1 MQKATTRGITFENT
15 GREARDW
22 RHIGVQDNSRCT
34 NLAGGSSEQC
44 TTHTL
49 GAVHIRLAVWFT
61 GCAILTGVP
70 AVKTCTLTEHIHI
83 RVGLLVWK
91 WTAGDARS
99 IGQFSRST
107 GCAAAGTRAHTSCTH
122 WITGCAAGLGRV
134 DTRRRASS
142 ADGGATGVQ
151 GRRYGHQNATDTGH
165 DETRRLVAGAVES
178 RQDGLVHGP
187 GRRNR
192 ETVDDHL

>member
-1 MQKATTRGITFENT
+1 MRPTWGNSDLYATKRFVTPSIELIYFFAPG
-15 GREARDW
+15 
-22 RHIGVQDNSRCT
+22 
-34 NLAGGSSEQC
+34 
-44 TTHTL
+44 
-49 GAVHIRLAVWFT
+49 
-61 GCAILTGVP
+61 LT
-70 AVKTCTLTEHIHI
+70 
-83 RVGLLVWK
+83 
-91 WTAGDARS
+91 
-99 IGQFSRST
+99 
-107 GCAAAGTRAHTSCTH
+107 
-122 WITGCAAGLGRV
+122 CAAGLGRV